1 MQPYNHQLVQLDP
14 MGSALKGMEAGRV
27 LNQAGM
33 QQQQQQQ
40 LFQQNQELFEQKKIK
55 FEQDQEDRLQSAIS
69 SAAIKAKL
77 DNLSEN
83 YSKENVVKFAI
94 KNPAY
99 FEPMMKLTENMDAEQ
114 EKRLV
119 KKAFQMESLAEQS
132 PEGYI
137 AERTLEFETLLKSK
151 DPKLVAE
158 GRRIEYL
165 VKAAQKN
172 LDAGKLDAIVTAA
185 SLNSIGLVGP
195 EKYAKL
201 MAARGKYKSDIAT
214 AAKTQKDVDY
224 YDKVTESKLKNEKA
238 LTDKTQKEADF
249 YGDEFA
255 LDAEKVANES
265 QKILNDAKRM
275 QMENDGVLP
284 PEKKIDI
291 ELRLRNQYWKEGGE
305 KYELVNRA
313 YNTIKDASKSGIGSL
328 TTVLSYMKAIDPG
341 STVTGNEVITAQDA
355 PGLSAKMINIVNK
368 VFAEGEMGETAREQ
382 FLKEAENLRNTAKK
396 MADKPRAR
404 ITSQAKGY
412 GLNIGNIFTVNAKS
426 KIKDRLR
433 EKMKTK

>member
-1 MQPYNHQLVQLDP
+1 MQPYNYNVQQINP
-14 MGSALKGMEAGRV
+14 MGSALKGMQTGMAF
-27 LNQAGM
+27 NQLE
-33 QQQQQQQ
+33 QQEKLQAQQVQSN
-40 LFQQNQELFEQKKIK
+40 L
-55 FEQDQEDRLQSAIS
+55 RLQQD
-69 SAAIKAKL
+69 L
-77 DNLSEN
+77 GDLSEN
-83 YSKENVVKFAI
+83 YSHDRLNKFLI
-94 KNPAY
+94 KNPSY
-99 FEPMMKLTENMDAEQ
+99 IKQFQPLYDKMSTQ
-114 EKRLV
+114 EKDATI
-119 KKAFQMESLAEQS
+119 KDAMQFHAMSKNNPKAA
-132 PEGYI
+132 I
-137 AERTLEFETLLKSK
+137 AEARMRAKAYREAGDEKQARFFEGVAETGEADPKTLLSTSGLLLAGIMGYDKY
-151 DPKLVAE
+151 AE
-158 GRRIEYL
+158 
-165 VKAAQKN
+165 ATKN
-172 LDAGKLDAIVTAA
+172 LGLGAKAQADADTAQQLADADTALKEGQGA
-185 SLNSIGLVGP
+185 
-195 EKYAKL
+195 Y
-201 MAARGKYKSDIAT
+201 Y
-214 AAKTQKDVDY
+214 QK
-224 YDKVTESKLKNEKA
+224 
-238 LTDKTQKEADF
+238 QADF